1 MNKKLIAALIAITL
15 ALPTTAQAA
24 GLKNRTGSTPSVAIL
39 DTAIDTSLPAFQ
51 GKIIQEVCILE
62 WTTCPNGQSFME
74 GKGSASMPSN
84 LITLSGFDHGTLM
97 TSVFLANNPN
107 VNVVF
112 IKIIGNTSTGSRQN
126 AGEASVYNALNWI
139 KNNASKYNIQA
150 VTMSQGMHN
159 LGPAGTDYCPKTPT
173 TVQSVKDLIAI
184 GIPTFFPSGNGRDYA
199 RIDWPAC
206 IEESISVGYVDQQKE
221 ISTASN
227 NDNERLDFFAP
238 GFFTVSGP
246 GNVSKNVAGSS
257 AAIQF
262 AGGEWIKLKSAKPNY
277 TYNELL
283 TALRSTASSTVG
295 RQGTFKKLIN
305 INAAL
310 SYSTAPVTPVVPTGP
325 TPEQIAAD
333 KAAAKLALQADVNAQ
348 IAKAQAEYD
357 AAVKAASDKLA
368 TLKATQLARLNG

>member
-1 MNKKLIAALIAITL
+1 M
-15 ALPTTAQAA
+15 
-24 GLKNRTGSTPSVAIL
+24 
-39 DTAIDTSLPAFQ
+39 
-51 GKIIQEVCILE
+51 
-62 WTTCPNGQSFME
+62 
-74 GKGSASMPSN
+74 
-84 LITLSGFDHGTLM
+84 
-97 TSVFLANNPN
+97 
-107 VNVVF
+107 
-112 IKIIGNTSTGSRQN
+112 
-126 AGEASVYNALNWI
+126 
-139 KNNASKYNIQA
+139 
-150 VTMSQGMHN
+150 
-159 LGPAGTDYCPKTPT
+159 
-173 TVQSVKDLIAI
+173 QSVKDLINI
-184 GIPTFFPSGNGRDYA
+184 GIPTFFPSGNGRDYK

-305 INAAL
+305 INEAL
-310 SYSTAPVTPVVPTGP
+310 SYSTLPVTPVVPTGP
-325 TPEQIAAD
+325 TPEQITAE

-348 IAKAQAEYD
+348 IAKAQAEHD
-357 AAVKAASDKLA
+357 SAVKLAA
-368 TLKATQLARLNG
+368 TLLANIKAAQLARLNG